1 MVNTLEVDQL
11 SALPTVAIAT
21 PFKHSLDH
29 NSSTINQHTTITIT
43 MLSQHQSNSINMLLD
58 QLQTMQLQEETFYK
72 SSDYLSELSTSAS
85 SYRSHSSEQVT
96 HADRSSMITWS
107 YQIVD
112 CCRISRSIALSAASL
127 FDRFMSKQSLRAGLA
142 MHSKYDFQLI
152 FITCLIIA
160 LKARAGMVVES
171 DFVSATMCQGL
182 YQQDEIV
189 SMEMEILEVLGWR
202 VNGPSIHEFIHLYLE
217 LLPEDVKSSKTIAML
232 TNLATAMAEQATLDY
247 PMALQAPSTIAMACI
262 LSSMQWL
269 ELHPLERI
277 ALLHMMTRVN
287 VNENVHHVRA
297 RLEHVEQ
304 RQCLE
309 ASSSTA
315 RDTAVLLCTLIRAME
330 AGAVVVVEQTPKVS

>member
-1 MVNTLEVDQL
+1 
-11 SALPTVAIAT
+11 
-21 PFKHSLDH
+21 
-29 NSSTINQHTTITIT
+29 
-43 MLSQHQSNSINMLLD
+43 
-58 QLQTMQLQEETFYK
+58 
-72 SSDYLSELSTSAS
+72 
-85 SYRSHSSEQVT
+85 
-96 HADRSSMITWS
+96 
-107 YQIVD
+107 
-112 CCRISRSIALSAASL
+112 
-127 FDRFMSKQSLRAGLA
+127 

-160 LKARAGMVVES
+160 LKARAGMMVES

-189 SMEMEILEVLGWR
+189 SMEMEILKVLGWR
-202 VNGPSIHEFIHLYLE
+202 VNGPNIHEFIHLYLE
-217 LLPEDVKSSKTIAML
+217 LLPDDVKSSKTIAML
-232 TNLATAMAEQATLDY
+232 TDLATAMAEQATLDY
-247 PMALQAPSTIAMACI
+247 LMALRAPSAIAMACI

-304 RQCLE
+304 RRRLE

-330 AGAVVVVEQTPKVS
+330 AGAVVVVEQTPKCVCLRAAVVVSRAEDGCRD